1 MAIVD
6 ILLALERGGVDMLD
20 FVASFTEPL
29 VDEPASKSDADA
41 DADADA
47 KQSIVSE
54 THVRGI
60 QAPVRFNRSN
70 SHKSLH
76 GKTILAKN
84 NTQTGYV
91 GYIPLT
97 APLTSKGLVRRRV
110 KTAGSLVCFV
120 THSGIASI
128 RYKAHK
134 YADLPSTIDIGSH
147 LRSVFCNAERGRNPK
162 HICHYTEE
170 ASAKAKKN
178 TPCAAPLSKI
188 DEGTMEKSTF
198 LPDKFGIFGG
208 VYVAEALYECAL
220 ELEKTYVACKN
231 DPAFWEEFHSF
242 CPYMGCPIPLHFA
255 ERLTER
261 CGGTKIYLKREDL
274 CHTGSHK
281 INNVVGQILIAKHLG
296 KSRSIAGSDAG
307 QHGVATAAICAK
319 LGLECTIYID
329 SEDMRCQSLNVF
341 RIRALGGKVGPVT
354 KGSCTL
360 KDAINEAMRD
370 LVSNL
375 NTTYHLVSSAIGCY
389 PFPTMA
395 RDF

>member
-1 MAIVD
+1 MTGRISKTLIVD

-97 APLTSKGLVRRRV
+97 APLTSKGLVRR
-110 KTAGSLVCFV
+110 
-120 THSGIASI
+120 
-128 RYKAHK
+128 
-134 YADLPSTIDIGSH
+134 P
-147 LRSVFCNAERGRNPK
+147 
-162 HICHYTEE
+162 
-170 ASAKAKKN
+170 
-178 TPCAAPLSKI
+178 PLSKI